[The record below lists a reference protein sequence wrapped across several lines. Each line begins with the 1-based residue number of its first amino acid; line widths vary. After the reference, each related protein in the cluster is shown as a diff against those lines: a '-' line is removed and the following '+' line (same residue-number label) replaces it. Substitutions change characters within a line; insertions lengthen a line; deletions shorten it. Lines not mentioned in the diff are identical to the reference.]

1 MRAGL
6 TDGPEPPAQPFPALF
21 SCIAGTLIRTTSGE
35 VPVEDLRP
43 GDLICT
49 HDAGP
54 APLQSVQM
62 TQVEALGDL
71 APICIRAG
79 TLGPHG
85 TLFVA
90 PQHRI
95 MICDSLAALL
105 FGAPEVMVA
114 ARDLVDGRS
123 VTLMQG
129 GLIDYVQLTFQ
140 TPQVIF
146 AHGLATASFHA
157 TLPSQRRM
165 LQRFEAQVLM
175 TAAA

>member
-1 MRAGL
+1 MSAATGQNNRL
-6 TDGPEPPAQPFPALF
+6 DLQPAPALF
-21 SCIAGTLIRTTSGE
+21 SCIAGTLIRTLSGDL
-35 VPVEDLRP
+35 PVEDLHP

-49 HDAGP
+49 ADNGP
-54 APLQSVQM
+54 QPLARVRP
-62 TQVEALGDL
+62 TRVEALGDL
-71 APICIRAG
+71 APVCIRAG

-95 MICDSLAALL
+95 LIRDSLATLL

-129 GLIDYVQLTFQ
+129 GLVDYVELGFDGH
-140 TPQVIF
+140 QVIF
-146 AHGLATASFHA
+146 AHDLPTASIQPGQCR
-157 TLPSQRRM
+157 LLR
-165 LQRFEAQVLM
+165 RFEAQVLM

>member
-1 MRAGL
+1 MRAG
-6 TDGPEPPAQPFPALF
+6 TTQTNQPKTTSIVALF
-21 SCIAGTLIRTTSGE
+21 SCIAGTLIRIPSGE
-35 VPVEDLRP
+35 ILVEDLRP

-49 HDAGP
+49 ADHGP
-54 APLQSVQM
+54 QPLRSIRSA
-62 TQVEALGDL
+62 QVEALDDL
-71 APICIRAG
+71 APVCIRAG
-79 TLGPHG
+79 ALGPHG

-95 MICDSLAALL
+95 MIRDSLATLL

-129 GLIDYVQLTFQ
+129 GLVDYVELGFDC
-140 TPQVIF
+140 PQVIF
-146 AHGLATASFHA
+146 AHGLPTASIQPGKCR
-157 TLPSQRRM
+157 L

>member
-1 MRAGL
+1 MRAG
-6 TDGPEPPAQPFPALF
+6 TTHTIQPKTTSIVALF
-21 SCIAGTLIRTTSGE
+21 SCIAGTLIRIPSGE
-35 VPVEDLRP
+35 TLVEDLRP

-49 HDAGP
+49 ADHGP
-54 APLQSVQM
+54 QPLRSIRSA
-62 TQVEALGDL
+62 QVEAQGDL
-71 APICIRAG
+71 APVCIRAG
-79 TLGPHG
+79 ALGPHG

-95 MICDSLAALL
+95 MIRDSLATLL

-129 GLIDYVQLTFQ
+129 GLVDYVELGFDG
-140 TPQVIF
+140 PQVIF
-146 AHGLATASFHA
+146 AHGLPTASIQPGKCR
-157 TLPSQRRM
+157 LLR
-165 LQRFEAQVLM
+165 RFEAQVLM